1 MALKIKHLSLALIAV
16 TLLLSSCKSGD
27 ELVFMKNFQSGEL
40 VSSESFST
48 DSYQLRPGDNLYIQ
62 IASLDPEVNQLFN
75 PSMGSGVSGGTTQQ
89 YGSPSAQYLNGY
101 VINQQGKIKL
111 PVVGE
116 FMAEGKTVQQIN
128 AMVVEKVDE
137 YFKEATVSVKLLNFR
152 VTVMGEVAKP
162 GVNYAYN
169 DTYTLLEAINQAG
182 GTTDYSRLQKVAV
195 VRETPQGKLNI
206 EVDLT
211 DKAFLSSPAFYLQPN
226 DIVYVWPDKNKNL
239 RVNLPV
245 FSLFVS
251 TVSLVMLVY
260 NALN

>member
-1 MALKIKHLSLALIAV
+1 
-16 TLLLSSCKSGD
+16 
-27 ELVFMKNFQSGEL
+27 
-40 VSSESFST
+40 
-48 DSYQLRPGDNLYIQ
+48 
-62 IASLDPEVNQLFN
+62 
-75 PSMGSGVSGGTTQQ
+75 
-89 YGSPSAQYLNGY
+89 
-101 VINQQGKIKL
+101 
-111 PVVGE
+111 
-116 FMAEGKTVQQIN
+116 MAEGKTVQQIN